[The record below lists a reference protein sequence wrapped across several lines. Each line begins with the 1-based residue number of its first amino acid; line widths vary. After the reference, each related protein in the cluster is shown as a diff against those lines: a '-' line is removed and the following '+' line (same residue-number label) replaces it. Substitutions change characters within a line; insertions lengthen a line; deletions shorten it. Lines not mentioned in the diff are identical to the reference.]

1 MAAEFSRLLTLLRKE
16 KGISQKSAAQQ
27 LGVSQ
32 ALLSH
37 YENGIRECGLDFLVR
52 AADFYG
58 VSCDY
63 ILGRTPDRNG
73 LTLTIE
79 ELPESDAAG
88 KENSF
93 RNGVQCTLNKKLIT
107 NSLNIIFDLL
117 NRSGSRALVTEVSDF
132 LMLAVYRAFRV
143 LHGANEKNQPAMF
156 KLNRLIAHP
165 YSAAMMQVCQANAE
179 QIAAGKPAEG
189 MDPITHP
196 DALALST
203 ESLSRDYPLFATS
216 LLNLVT
222 NAEKRVLAA
231 PTGRGPPGCARRR
244 LRRHSPWACLSVGSL
259 RSPALWYPKRT
270 SRCSLARSFRPLRV
284 PPIFPFL
291 G

>member
-117 NRSGSRALVTEVSDF
+117 NRSGSRALVTE
-132 LMLAVYRAFRV
+132 AFRV

-231 PTGRGPPGCARRR
+231 NAPTDR
-244 LRRHSPWACLSVGSL
+244 
-259 RSPALWYPKRT
+259 K
-270 SRCSLARSFRPLRV
+270 
-284 PPIFPFL
+284 
-291 G
+291 